1 MSGAIKNMFGA
12 MLGARKLRIHNLF
25 PDPAAF
31 ARVIVD
37 VYRVTRPTVSFLDL
51 TTMIEGQGLAEAIQP
66 VGLILGGTD
75 PVALDTFA
83 AHAAG
88 YEDLALWTS
97 IRARAVGLGTNEMA
111 HIEVKGLDWDA
122 FPRKRLRY
130 PELVPRPTESLTDRV
145 TRRLNNTILRPR
157 PVIESARCTE
167 CGACARRCPV
177 GAITPTGNGAFSID
191 LGSCADC
198 GCCVKVCDADAVHK
212 EFVGT
217 AQALRWLAGRG
228 RNQRVALGT

>member
-1 MSGAIKNMFGA
+1 M
-12 MLGARKLRIHNLF
+12 GARKLRIHNLF
-25 PDPAAF
+25 PDPTAF

-51 TTMIEGQGLAEAIQP
+51 TTMIEGQGVAEAIQP

-75 PVALDTFA
+75 PVALDTVA

-97 IRARAVGLGTNEMA
+97 TQAHAVGLGTNEMA

-122 FPRKRLRY
+122 FPKKRLRY
-130 PELVPRPTESLTDRV
+130 PELVVRPPESLTDRV

-157 PVIESARCTE
+157 PVIESGRCTE

-177 GAITPTGNGAFSID
+177 GAITPTSDGAFSID
-191 LGSCADC
+191 LESCADC
-198 GCCVKVCDADAVHK
+198 GCCVKVCDVGAVHQ

-217 AQALRWLAGRG
+217 AQALRWLAGRRG
-228 RNQRVALGT
+228 NHRVALGT